1 MALDLWNRAY
11 DQEEESRA
19 FFNAKLVDRAW
30 QVGELSPLSLQELL
44 QTGCEVVLERI
55 PGTPFGTPAPGTPGL
70 CAGGQR
76 VASSVVL
83 VFWCLGVY
91 LRFEFELCRCA
102 GHHCGV
108 PDSGTVWCL
117 SSLVIGCGYSEQ
129 GLFWRALASA
139 TVGLHLDALSS
150 AIA

>member
-83 VFWCLGVY
+83 VFWCLDFPSGSSSS
-91 LRFEFELCRCA
+91 CA
-102 GHHCGV
+102 AVRDTIAG
-108 PDSGTVWCL
+108 SRTA
-117 SSLVIGCGYSEQ
+117 
-129 GLFWRALASA
+129 AL
-139 TVGLHLDALSS
+139 
-150 AIA
+150 